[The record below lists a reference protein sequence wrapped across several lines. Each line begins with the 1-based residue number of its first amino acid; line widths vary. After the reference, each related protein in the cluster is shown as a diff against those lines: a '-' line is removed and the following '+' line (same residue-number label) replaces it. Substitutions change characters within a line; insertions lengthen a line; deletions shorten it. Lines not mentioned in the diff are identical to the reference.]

1 MWSTARTAA
10 FILVLHALVVAGA
23 LAGAIRHG
31 WAQASACAPAPAILG
46 ALRERYHEVDVGG
59 GQVDGR
65 TVVRI
70 FAAPDGKTFTV
81 LVITATGLACV
92 IAAGRDFEVAPPP
105 VGKES

>member
-1 MWSTARTAA
+1 MWSILRTAIVIVLLEMLLIG
-10 FILVLHALVVAGA
+10 FLLV
-23 LAGAIRHG
+23 GAIRSS
-31 WAQASACAPAPAILG
+31 WAQASACAPAPAIIG
-46 ALRERYHEVDVGG
+46 ALKDRYHEVDVGG

-70 FAAPDGKTFTV
+70 FASPDGKTFTV

-105 VGKES
+105 AGKES

>member
-10 FILVLHALVVAGA
+10 FILILHALVVASV
-23 LAGAIRHG
+23 LAGAVRHG
-31 WAQASACAPAPAILG
+31 WAQASTCAPAAAIIPVLKD
-46 ALRERYHEVDVGG
+46 RYHEVDVGG

-70 FAAPDGKTFTV
+70 FAAPDGNTFTV